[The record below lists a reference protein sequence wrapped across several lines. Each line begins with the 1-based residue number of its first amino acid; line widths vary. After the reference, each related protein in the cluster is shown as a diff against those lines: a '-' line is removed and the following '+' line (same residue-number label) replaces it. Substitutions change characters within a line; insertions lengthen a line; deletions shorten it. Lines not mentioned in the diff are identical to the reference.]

1 MPFIVEPI
9 TCVENHNHWLIER
22 TTDVQPLVAKQL
34 IDYLSHSYVSSHLGF
49 LIRCPEDNVE
59 QFADKS
65 AADL

>member
-1 MPFIVEPI
+1 
-9 TCVENHNHWLIER
+9 
-22 TTDVQPLVAKQL
+22 LVAKQL